1 MATHLNIVVVEDNDD
16 LRSLLC
22 AGLQNAGHR
31 VTGLSC
37 AEELEDQLG
46 VDHVDAFLIDINL
59 PGEDGLSLARRVRR
73 AHPLV
78 GIIILSARSALDEKL
93 QGYDDGADIYL
104 TKPVALPELF
114 AALRSFARRRSAT
127 LSHMPSDATVQ
138 VRGFKLVGNTL
149 LSTEQLLNA
158 LIPFTDRV
166 MSLAQLNDAA
176 DGVTTTY
183 REAGWT
189 VRAFLPQQEIKDGIV
204 TIQII
209 EAIFGGVSL
218 QGAEPQ
224 RIEAARLVRMAQ
236 SQLEIGQPLN
246 ARRLDRVLLLLDDLP
261 GVGVSGH
268 LV

>member
-127 LSHMPSDATVQ
+127 LSHMASDALTLNKLDLKGLLAAVKLTPQ
-138 VRGFKLVGNTL
+138 EAMVLTAMARAPAGRLETWQLAELLGSETDEAFK
-149 LSTEQLLNA
+149 A
-158 LIPFTDRV
+158 
-166 MSLAQLNDAA
+166 SLAVRMVRLAK
-176 DGVTTTY
+176 
-183 REAGWT
+183 EAGIRP
-189 VRAFLPQQEIKDGIV
+189 VD
-204 TIQII
+204 
-209 EAIFGGVSL
+209 
-218 QGAEPQ
+218 
-224 RIEAARLVRMAQ
+224 
-236 SQLEIGQPLN
+236 
-246 ARRLDRVLLLLDDLP
+246 
-261 GVGVSGH
+261 
-268 LV
+268 